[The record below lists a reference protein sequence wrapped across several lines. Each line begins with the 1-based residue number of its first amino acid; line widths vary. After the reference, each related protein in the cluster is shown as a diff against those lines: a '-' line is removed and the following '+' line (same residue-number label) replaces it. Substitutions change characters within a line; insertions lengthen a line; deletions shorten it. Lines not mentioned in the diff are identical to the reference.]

1 MDRRIIIGGIAAGLM
16 LAAVVIWAISREGIQ
31 PPVTS
36 EPTSVVSST
45 STASDTTVTQSTM
58 TGAEPLYLIGSWEDK
73 LAVFAP
79 PDPSPQQVYDV
90 YLSTLPEEE
99 QQRLK
104 DGIAVY
110 DEATLASLLEDY
122 TS

>member
-1 MDRRIIIGGIAAGLM
+1 MNRRAISIIAVTGVLL
-16 LAAVVIWAISREGIQ
+16 LAAVIAIFSHTEP

-36 EPTSVVSST
+36 EPSFVAIVTTTQALPEKTTVSSI
-45 STASDTTVTQSTM
+45 TALPM
-58 TGAEPLYLIGSWEDK
+58 YMIGSWEDK

-79 PDPSPQQVYDV
+79 PDTAPYQVYDV

-99 QQRLK
+99 QQRIK
-104 DGIAVY
+104 NGIQVF
-110 DEATLASLLEDY
+110 DESTLTALLEDY